1 MSNLEDIAG
10 AQSQGGKKDL
20 IEKVNI
26 LDSRLVVQDT
36 LMFGVEKSGQQV
48 TQHVQPASSFTTSG
62 CQFSVVVPSITT
74 VISRKVI
81 LRARVSFTIT
91 ATHAAAGTNT
101 VLPNSLCLAP
111 FAFHQMCSNITC
123 TINNNSFSFDCYNQL
138 NEVLRCLDKD
148 VLKESNSYTPT
159 QLDSYARYQDVAGN
173 TDGAGTANANYPF
186 VLDSPFRGAGGASAT
201 QDCPTRGTYLVSIAG
216 NAASAAGALT
226 TTAVVTVDIVEPL
239 LMSPFLLS
247 TIKSAN
253 CGGFYGIQN
262 LDFNFQF
269 RSGGLRALRG
279 VFEGFAASTCSIA
292 MNPPGSNGQA
302 MLEFTYLTPQP
313 SLSLPSRNIVP
324 YLQLQT
330 FKSNVPDMSAAF
342 PGNSYNIVSNTVQ
355 LNSLPDSVIFG
366 VRKLNR
372 QAWDADAY
380 LPLNFN
386 TNGGASN
393 GLVSINFANQPG
405 IMSNASG
412 EELYEM
418 TKNAG
423 LNMSWNEWSG
433 VSQICMDT
441 ATVADAAAAA
451 GAAAAA
457 ASALAGGN
465 VAAQAAASTAAIA
478 AYKTGAGIVQIPT
491 CGSLC
496 KLDFGR
502 HINIPQDYY
511 APGSV
516 AQFSFQMNINVLNN
530 TGVAINA
537 GNPYELIC
545 IFVHSGMIVNSMGT
559 TVSYI
564 GLLLKEDVLESATK
578 PVINKGL
585 YERLYGA
592 GWWSSIKSGITKS
605 AKYAKPLASFAKQ
618 GLAASNDPRAQAA
631 AKALGMA
638 GAGMSAGGKFSGR
651 TY

>member
-91 ATHAAAGTNT
+91 ATHAAGTTTRT

-123 TINNNSFSFDCYNQL
+123 TINNNSFSFDCFNQL

-173 TDGAGTANANYPF
+173 TDGAGTANANFPF
-186 VLDSPFRGAGGASAT
+186 ILDSPFRGAGGASAT
-201 QDCPTRGTYLVSIAG
+201 QDCPTRGSYVVSVTG
-216 NAASAAGALT
+216 NAAAGAGGGT
-226 TTAVVTVDIVEPL
+226 TTAIVTVDIVEPL

-247 TIKSAN
+247 TIKNAN
-253 CGGFYGIQN
+253 SGGFYGIQN

-269 RSGGLRALRG
+269 RSGGTRALRG
-279 VFEGFAASTCSIA
+279 VFEGFAASTCSVS
-292 MNPPGSNGQA
+292 MNAPAGNGQA
-302 MLEFTYLTPQP
+302 VLEFTYLTPQP

-330 FKSNVPDMSAAF
+330 FKTNVNAIASGASM
-342 PGNSYNIVSNTVQ
+342 NIPSNTVQ

-366 VRKLNR
+366 VRKVNR

-380 LPLNFN
+380 LPLNF
-386 TNGGASN
+386 TAGGISN
-393 GLVSINFANQPG
+393 NLVNINFANQPG
-405 IMSNASG
+405 IMSNASA

-418 TKNAG
+418 SKNAG
-423 LNMSWNEWSG
+423 INMSWNEWSG
-433 VSQICMDT
+433 SSQLCIDA
-441 ATVADAAAAA
+441 ATIANIADAPTK
-451 GAAAAA
+451 
-457 ASALAGGN
+457 ASLQATGGLLP
-465 VAAQAAASTAAIA
+465 IA
-478 AYKTGAGIVQIPT
+478 T

-516 AQFSFQMNINVLNN
+516 AQFSFQMNINVYNN
-530 TGVAINA
+530 TPYAINDS
-537 GNPYELIC
+537 NQYELIC
-545 IFVHSGMIVNSMGT
+545 IFVHSGMIVNSMGAT
-559 TVSYI
+559 TSFI
-564 GLLLKEDVLESATK
+564 GLLLKEDVLNAAVK
-578 PVINKGL
+578 PVINKGQ
-585 YERLYGA
+585 YERIYGA
-592 GWWSSIKSGITKS
+592 GWWSSIKSGISK
-605 AKYAKPLASFAKQ
+605 AGKYAKPLASLAKH
-618 GLAASNDPRAQAA
+618 GLAASNDPRAQQA
-631 AKALGMA
+631 AKALGSL
-638 GAGMSAGGKFSGR
+638 GAGLSAGGKFSGR